1 MISQSL
7 MDLWYG
13 FGVAFQWHN
22 LMWSFFGV
30 LVGNLIGV
38 LPGMGALSAISILL
52 PLTYVMKP
60 VPAILM
66 LAGIFY
72 GSMYGGAIGAI
83 LLNLPSHPPHAVTCL
98 DGYPMTKKGKGG
110 TALGI
115 TMIASFFAASIGC
128 GSRRYATWT
137 VSAFNASS
145 PAAAPP
151 GMNTNFKPS
160 RYTGPA

>member
-1 MISQSL
+1 

-38 LPGMGALSAISILL
+38 LPGSALSAILL
-52 PLTYVMKP
+52 PLTYVMP

-72 GSMYGGAIGAI
+72 GS
-83 LLNLPSHPPHAVTCL
+83 HAGDRRDPAEPACTAARVTCL
-98 DGYPMTKKGKGG
+98 DGYPLTKQGKR
-110 TALGI
+110 AARRW
-115 TMIASFFAASIGC
+115 AS
-128 GSRRYATWT
+128 
-137 VSAFNASS
+137 
-145 PAAAPP
+145 P
-151 GMNTNFKPS
+151 
-160 RYTGPA
+160 

>member
-52 PLTYVMKP
+52 PLTYVM
-60 VPAILM
+60 
-66 LAGIFY
+66 AGAGHPDAGRHLLRF
-72 GSMYGGAIGAI
+72 SM
-83 LLNLPSHPPHAVTCL
+83 
-98 DGYPMTKKGKGG
+98 
-110 TALGI
+110 
-115 TMIASFFAASIGC
+115 
-128 GSRRYATWT
+128 
-137 VSAFNASS
+137 
-145 PAAAPP
+145 AAP
-151 GMNTNFKPS
+151 S
-160 RYTGPA
+160 ARSC